1 MILSLLLSL
10 SVVVLIGLT
19 LVGVSWPREVSVRA
33 QLALKLCLA
42 VGIGFAILTCVY
54 FLQLSLFGPS
64 RRAFI
69 ATQIALL
76 AVLLALSFFKM
87 RSRRGSLQNGAV
99 EEQPSFKLRRI
110 LSVVFI
116 VALVSST
123 VAFIFI
129 SLKQPHGEWD
139 AWAVYNMKARF
150 LFRAGD
156 HWKDLFS
163 EQMNWAGQ
171 DYPLLLPAGIAA
183 LWTSI
188 GREVVAVPALVAVLF
203 TLASI
208 GIVTSAVH
216 ALRTSSQGF
225 LAGLIVVCT
234 PFFINH
240 GANQYSDIPIGFFFL
255 ATFVFLHFHDRF
267 KQSGNGFL
275 VLAGLTT
282 GLSAWT
288 KNEGLLF
295 ILAILTARL
304 VVAMKK
310 KELNEYARHLRFYLT
325 GLAPI
330 LLIVIYSKI
339 TLAARNG
346 LLFSTE
352 GPTLAQ
358 KLLNFSRYF
367 TIADTVV
374 THALTFGSW
383 TVSIPPLLLFYL
395 LLVGTGVK
403 QEDRPSVVGSG
414 LALAIM
420 LAGYSAVYVFTPR
433 DVYWH
438 VVTSIDRLFS
448 QLWPTLV
455 FVLFLVVRTPE
466 EALAKKGI
474 ASAPA

>member
-1 MILSLLLSL
+1 M
-10 SVVVLIGLT
+10 
-19 LVGVSWPREVSVRA
+19 RA

-42 VGIGFAILTCVY
+42 VGVGFGVLSWVY

-69 ATQIALL
+69 ATQITLL
-76 AVLLALSFFKM
+76 AALFVTFFLRM
-87 RSRRGSLQNGAV
+87 RSPRRSIPTEAV
-99 EEQPSFKLRRI
+99 EEQPRFKLRRI

-123 VAFIFI
+123 VALIFI

-171 DYPLLLPAGIAA
+171 DYPLLLPAAVAA

-208 GIVTSAVH
+208 GVVTSAAY
-216 ALRTSSQGF
+216 ALRTSSQGL

-282 GLSAWT
+282 GFSAWT

-295 ILAILTARL
+295 ILAVLASRL

-310 KELNEYARHLRFYLT
+310 KELNEYARQIRFYLT

-330 LLIVIYSKI
+330 LLIVIYLKI

-358 KLLNFSRYF
+358 KLLNLSRYF
-367 TIADTVV
+367 TIADTVM
-374 THALTFGSW
+374 THGLAFGGGV
-383 TVSIPPLLLFYL
+383 VSIAPLLLFYL

-403 QEDRPSVVGSG
+403 QEDRPSVVASS
-414 LALAIM
+414 LAMAIM
-420 LAGYSAVYVFTPR
+420 LVGYSAVYVFTPR

-438 VVTSIDRLFS
+438 LMTSIDRLFS

-455 FVLFLVVRTPE
+455 FVFFLAVRTPE

>member
-1 MILSLLLSL
+1 MTLSLLFSL

-19 LVGVSWPREVSVRA
+19 LVGVLWPREVSVRA

-42 VGIGFAILTCVY
+42 VGVGFGVFSWVY

-69 ATQIALL
+69 ATQITLL
-76 AVLLALSFFKM
+76 AALFVTFFLRM
-87 RSRRGSLQNGAV
+87 RSPRRSIPTEAV
-99 EEQPSFKLRRI
+99 EEQPTFKLRRV

-123 VAFIFI
+123 VALIFI

-171 DYPLLLPAGIAA
+171 DYPLLLPAAVAA

-208 GIVTSAVH
+208 GVVTSAVY
-216 ALRTSSQGF
+216 ALRTSSQGL

-282 GLSAWT
+282 GFSAWT

-295 ILAILTARL
+295 ILAVVASRL

-310 KELNEYARHLRFYLT
+310 KELNEYARQIRFYLT

-330 LLIVIYSKI
+330 LLIVIYLKI

-358 KLLNFSRYF
+358 KLLNLSRYF
-367 TIADTVV
+367 TIADTVM
-374 THALTFGSW
+374 THGLAFGGGV
-383 TVSIPPLLLFYL
+383 VSIAPLLLFYL

-403 QEDRPSVVGSG
+403 QEDRPSVVASS
-414 LALAIM
+414 LAMAIM
-420 LAGYSAVYVFTPR
+420 LVGYSAVYVFTPR

-438 VVTSIDRLFS
+438 LMTSIDRLFS

-455 FVLFLVVRTPE
+455 FVFFLAVRTPE